1 MAIQHRNSSAHYC
14 PWGWAAA
21 GLLIGVLAGVLLFA
35 PARWLAAALRNASNL
50 QVELVQARGTVWQGS
65 AQLVL
70 SGGAGSR
77 DAVVLPGSVQWRLQP
92 RWGAL
97 SLEFRAEC
105 CTPQAMQLHVEPL
118 GLGGVR
124 MVLADSPSRW
134 PASLLAGLGTPWN
147 TVRALGQLDLSSQQL
162 TLEWV
167 RGRVHIG
174 GSLQLDANDISS
186 RLSTLQPMGSYRFTL
201 TGGQTTQLRLETLS
215 GSLQLSGSGVWLG
228 QSLRFEG
235 IATAEPQRIEALSN
249 LLNIIGRR
257 EGARSIIKV
266 G

>member
-1 MAIQHRNSSAHYC
+1 MAMQRRDSTAHYC
-14 PWGWAAA
+14 PWAWATS
-21 GLLIGVLAGVLLFA
+21 GLLLGLLLGTLVFA
-35 PARWLAAALRNASNL
+35 PAHWLAAVVRNASKQ

-92 RWGAL
+92 VWGGL
-97 SLEFRAEC
+97 SLAFHADC
-105 CTPQAMQLHVEPL
+105 CTPQALQLTAEPL
-118 GLGGVR
+118 GLGGLR
-124 MVLADSPSRW
+124 MVIADGQSRW

-147 TVRALGQLDLSSQQL
+147 TVQAQGQLDLSSQQL
-162 TLEWV
+162 TMEWV
-167 RGRVHIG
+167 QGRMSIG
-174 GSLQLDANDISS
+174 GSLQLDATDISS

-201 TGGQTTQLRLETLS
+201 TGGSTTRLQLETLS
-215 GSLQLSGSGVWLG
+215 GSLQLTGSGVWLG

-235 IATAEPQRIEALSN
+235 VATAETQRIEALSN